1 MYFDPTLETV
11 CDTIPAQEF
20 LTRGENPDDDMSYL
34 PPFMVAE
41 RGDCSFVKKVR
52 VMEEA
57 GVALAIIADNTNEDI
72 SNIVMSDDGTGSGI
86 RIPSVLISKAD
97 GQILTDFMRT
107 ASQEQLDQISI
118 LVNFDMTNPDNRVEY
133 DIWYSSSNDQA
144 LDFIQDF

>member
-144 LDFIQDF
+144 LDFI

>member
-1 MYFDPTLETV
+1 VYFDPTLETV

-20 LTRGENPDDDMSYL
+20 LTRGEDPEDDMSYL

-107 ASQEQLDQISI
+107 ASQE
-118 LVNFDMTNPDNRVEY
+118 
-133 DIWYSSSNDQA
+133 
-144 LDFIQDF
+144 